1 MIKLKKIEILKY
13 KSFTTSQTIEIEDDL
28 TVLVGMNE
36 SGKTSILECL
46 AKTNYFEDDSK
57 FSFNQT
63 LDYPRKEKKLIDK
76 TGKIPEAISCT
87 YELTNEAIK
96 YIELFTGEGT
106 WAGNREIVITTK
118 YDGSKLISGV
128 KVNFDKFIE
137 LKLGKTV
144 NKELTAKLKDI
155 RTKEQF
161 EKFKEDRPDELDT
174 LRQLD
179 KYFFSNS
186 TWDTFIEDYAYRIG
200 ISRKLP
206 KFIYY
211 DEYYQLPSRI
221 VLENLINKDD
231 DEEFS
236 DELKTAKAL
245 LDLAEIDINE
255 LIESDDFEEYIA
267 ELEATEATISDTL
280 FEFWS
285 ANKNLQIE
293 FKIDKKLRKV
303 KKNIYVHGYNQEVDD
318 IQIAEHVLDIRVKN
332 SKTRVSL
339 PLQNRSKG
347 FNWFFSFLV
356 WFNKIQADNDST
368 YILLLDEP
376 GLNLHATAQADLL
389 NFLESL
395 TDRYQIIYTTH
406 SPFMVQ
412 ADRLHRVRTVF
423 SDLDTSTVS
432 ESIQQKDPNTLF
444 PLQAAL
450 GYDIAQ
456 NLFISKKNLLVE
468 GVSDLMYLTQIS
480 EYLKSIDRIGLNDD
494 IIIVPSGGLDKV
506 ASFISLLRG
515 SKLSIFCL
523 LDSFTDQK
531 AKSKLDRMISEK
543 IIADKNIKFFHEF
556 LKDRVKADIEDI
568 FSNDE
573 YLKLFNFS
581 FKGQYS
587 EIKQTDLDSNIEGI
601 LPQIN
606 KVINKS
612 RFNHYLPAKS
622 FTMST
627 EYCEQLSKETL
638 ERFENIFK
646 EINKQLK

>member
-1 MIKLKKIEILKY
+1 MIKLKKIEILKF
-13 KSFTTSQTIEIEDDL
+13 KSFTSPQKIVVENDL

-36 SGKTSILECL
+36 SGKTSVLECL
-46 AKTNYFEDDSK
+46 AKTNYFESDEK
-57 FSFNQT
+57 FTFNQT
-63 LDYPRKEKKLIDK
+63 LDYPRKEKKAIDRSGEDPK
-76 TGKIPEAISCT
+76 AIICV
-87 YELTNEAIK
+87 YELSDEIINL
-96 YIELFTGEGT
+96 IEEEVGKGSWIGT
-106 WAGNREIVITTK
+106 KEIEITSHYSGN
-118 YDGSKLISGV
+118 KLIGGV
-128 KVNFDKFIE
+128 QID
-137 LKLGKTV
+137 
-144 NKELTAKLKDI
+144 
-155 RTKEQF
+155 F
-161 EKFKEDRPDELDT
+161 EKFISHLNIIGLADELITRLKQTKSKEEFEALKVSYSDCSEN
-174 LRQLD
+174 LEIFS
-179 KYFFSNS
+179 KYFSKS
-186 TWDTFIEDYAYRIG
+186 SQWQTFIEAYVYREI
-200 ISRKLP
+200 ISKNLP

-221 VLENLINKDD
+221 VLESLIS
-231 DEEFS
+231 EEEEIT

-245 LDLAEIDINE
+245 LELAEIDIEE
-255 LIESDDFEEYIA
+255 LITADDFEEYIA

-285 ANKNLQIE
+285 ANKNLNIE

-303 KKNIYVHGYNQEVDD
+303 KRNVSIHGYSQEVDD

-356 WFNKIQADNDST
+356 WFNKIQADNNST

-423 SDLDTSTVS
+423 SDLDTSIVTD
-432 ESIQQKDPNTLF
+432 SIQQKDPNTLF

-494 IIIVPSGGLDKV
+494 ITIVPSGGLDKV

-556 LKDRVKADIEDI
+556 LEDRVKADIEDI
-568 FSNDE
+568 FSIDE
-573 YLKLFNFS
+573 YLKLFNLS
-581 FKGQYS
+581 FKEQYS
-587 EIKQTDLDSNIEGI
+587 EINETNLDSNIEGI
-601 LPQIN
+601 LSQIN
-606 KVINKS
+606 KVINKP

-646 EINKQLK
+646 EVNKQLK

>member
-1 MIKLKKIEILKY
+1 MIKLKNIEILKF
-13 KSFTTSQTIEIEDDL
+13 KSFTSPQKIVVENDL

-36 SGKTSILECL
+36 SGKTTVLECL
-46 AKTNYFEDDSK
+46 AKTNYFESDEK
-57 FSFNQT
+57 FTFNQT
-63 LDYPRKEKKLIDK
+63 LDYPRKEKKAIDRSGEDPK
-76 TGKIPEAISCT
+76 AIICV
-87 YELTNEAIK
+87 YELSDEIINL
-96 YIELFTGEGT
+96 IEEEVGKGSWIGT
-106 WAGNREIVITTK
+106 KEIEITSR
-118 YDGSKLISGV
+118 YSGSKQIGGV
-128 KVNFDKFIE
+128 KID
-137 LKLGKTV
+137 
-144 NKELTAKLKDI
+144 
-155 RTKEQF
+155 F
-161 EKFKEDRPDELDT
+161 EKFIAHLNIIGLADGLITRLKQTKSKEEFEALKVSYPDCSENLEIFS
-174 LRQLD
+174 
-179 KYFFSNS
+179 KYFYQGSQ
-186 TWDTFIEDYAYRIG
+186 WHTFIEAYVYRKI
-200 ISRKLP
+200 ISKNLP

-221 VLENLINKDD
+221 VLESLIS
-231 DEEFS
+231 EEEEIT

-245 LDLAEIDINE
+245 LELAEINIEE
-255 LIESDDFEEYIA
+255 LITADDFEEYIA

-285 ANKNLQIE
+285 ANKNLNIE

-303 KKNIYVHGYNQEVDD
+303 KRNVSVRGYNQEVDD

-412 ADRLHRVRTVF
+412 TDSLHRVRTVF
-423 SDLDTSTVS
+423 SDSDTSIVTD
-432 ESIQQKDPNTLF
+432 SIQQKDPNTLF

-494 IIIVPSGGLDKV
+494 ITIVPSGGLDKV

-556 LKDRVKADIEDI
+556 LADRVKADIEDI
-568 FSNDE
+568 FLIDE
-573 YLKLFNFS
+573 YLKLFNLS
-581 FKGQYS
+581 FKEQYE
-587 EIKQTDLDSNIEGI
+587 EINETNLDSNIEGI
-601 LPQIN
+601 LSQIN
-606 KVINKS
+606 KVINKP

-627 EYCEQLSKETL
+627 EFCEQLSKGTL
-638 ERFENIFK
+638 DRFENIFK
-646 EINKQLK
+646 EVNKQLK

>member
-1 MIKLKKIEILKY
+1 MIKLKNIEILKF
-13 KSFTTSQTIEIEDDL
+13 KSFTLPQKIVVENDL

-36 SGKTSILECL
+36 SGKTSVLECL
-46 AKTNYFEDDSK
+46 AKTNYFEKDEK

-63 LDYPRKEKKLIDK
+63 LDYPRKEKKAIDK
-76 TGKIPEAISCT
+76 SGVIPEAINCT
-87 YELTNEAIK
+87 YELSDEIINLIKEEIGKNSWIGTNEIEITTLYSGNKKISGIRIDFDEFINNLNITGLQSDLINKLKKTKDKAEFNTLK
-96 YIELFTGEGT
+96 ESNPDYIEHL
-106 WAGNREIVITTK
+106 EIF
-118 YDGSKLISGV
+118 S
-128 KVNFDKFIE
+128 
-137 LKLGKTV
+137 
-144 NKELTAKLKDI
+144 
-155 RTKEQF
+155 
-161 EKFKEDRPDELDT
+161 
-174 LRQLD
+174 
-179 KYFFSNS
+179 KYFYDESNWS
-186 TWDTFIEDYAYRIG
+186 VFLEGYIYRKI
-200 ISRKLP
+200 IFKNLP

-221 VLENLINKDD
+221 VLESLIS
-231 DEEFS
+231 EEEIT

-245 LDLAEIDINE
+245 LELAEIDIEE
-255 LIESDDFEEYIA
+255 LIKADDFEEYIA

-285 ANKNLQIE
+285 ANKNLNIE
-293 FKIDKKLRKV
+293 FKIDKRLRKV
-303 KKNIYVHGYNQEVDD
+303 KRNVQIHGYTQQVED

-356 WFNKIQADNDST
+356 WFNKIQADSNST

-423 SDLDTSTVS
+423 SDSDTSIVTD
-432 ESIQQKDPNTLF
+432 SIQQKDPNTLF

-480 EYLKSIDRIGLNDD
+480 EYLKSKNKIGLNDD
-494 IIIVPSGGLDKV
+494 ITIVPSGGLDKV

-556 LKDRVKADIEDI
+556 LINRTKADIEDI
-568 FSNDE
+568 FLKNE
-573 YLKLFNFS
+573 YLELFNYS
-581 FKGQYS
+581 FKEQYS
-587 EIKQTDLDSNIEGI
+587 EIKESDLDVNIEGI
-601 LPQIN
+601 LSQIN
-606 KVINKS
+606 KIINKP

-622 FTMST
+622 FTMSI
-627 EYCEQLSKETL
+627 EYCEKLSEETL
-638 ERFENIFK
+638 NRFESIFK
-646 EINKQLK
+646 EVNKQLK

>member
-1 MIKLKKIEILKY
+1 MIKLKNIEILKF
-13 KSFTTSQTIEIEDDL
+13 KSFTSPQKIVVENDL

-46 AKTNYFEDDSK
+46 AKTNYFESDEK
-57 FSFNQT
+57 FTFNQT
-63 LDYPRKEKKLIDK
+63 LDYPRKEKKAIDRSGENPKAIICLYELSDEIINLIEEVVGKGSWIGTKEVEITSLYSGAKQIRGVLID
-76 TGKIPEAISCT
+76 
-87 YELTNEAIK
+87 
-96 YIELFTGEGT
+96 
-106 WAGNREIVITTK
+106 
-118 YDGSKLISGV
+118 
-128 KVNFDKFIE
+128 FDRFIE
-137 LKLGKTV
+137 HLNVLGLDD
-144 NKELTAKLKDI
+144 ELIAKLKQ
-155 RTKEQF
+155 TKSKEEF
-161 EKFKEDRPDELDT
+161 EALKVSYPDSSENLEIFS
-174 LRQLD
+174 
-179 KYFFSNS
+179 KYFSNNS
-186 TWDTFIEDYAYRIG
+186 QWHTFIEAYVYRKI
-200 ISRKLP
+200 ISKNLP

-221 VLENLINKDD
+221 VLESLIS
-231 DEEFS
+231 EEEEIT

-245 LDLAEIDINE
+245 LELAEIDIEE
-255 LIESDDFEEYIA
+255 LITADDFEEYIA

-285 ANKNLQIE
+285 ANKNLNIE

-303 KKNIYVHGYNQEVDD
+303 KRKVSIHGYTQEVED

-356 WFNKIQADNDST
+356 WFNKIQADNNST

-412 ADRLHRVRTVF
+412 ADCLHRVRTVF
-423 SDLDTSTVS
+423 SDSDTSIVTD
-432 ESIQQKDPNTLF
+432 SIQQKDPNTLF

-480 EYLKSIDRIGLNDD
+480 EYLKSISKIGLNDD
-494 IIIVPSGGLDKV
+494 ITIVPSGGLDKV

-556 LKDRVKADIEDI
+556 LTNRVKADIEDI
-568 FSNDE
+568 FLNSE
-573 YLKLFNFS
+573 FLELFNFS
-581 FKGQYS
+581 FGEQYP
-587 EIKQTDLDSNIEGI
+587 EIKKSDLDENIEGI
-601 LPQIN
+601 LSQIN
-606 KVINKS
+606 KIINKP
-612 RFNHYLPAKS
+612 RFNHYLPAKT
-622 FTMST
+622 FTMSMQ
-627 EYCEQLSKETL
+627 YCEKLSDETL

-646 EINKQLK
+646 EVNRHLK

>member
-13 KSFTTSQTIEIEDDL
+13 KSFTSYQKVEIEEDL

-36 SGKTSILECL
+36 SGKTSVLECL
-46 AKTNYFEDDSK
+46 AKTNYFENDSK
-57 FSFNQT
+57 FQFNQT
-63 LDYPRKEKKLIDK
+63 LDYPRKEKKAVDRS
-76 TGKIPEAISCT
+76 GEDPVAITCT
-87 YELTNEAIK
+87 YALSDQLINLIK
-96 YIELFTGEGT
+96 AEIGKDSWLGSDEISITSLYS
-106 WAGNREIVITTK
+106 GNKTIGGIRV
-118 YDGSKLISGV
+118 D
-128 KVNFDKFIE
+128 FDKFIAHIAKGKLSSE
-137 LKLGKTV
+137 LV
-144 NKELTAKLKDI
+144 SKLKHI
-155 RTKEQF
+155 KNKGEFENLKETNS
-161 EKFKEDRPDELDT
+161 DESDHLDVFS
-174 LRQLD
+174 
-179 KYFFSNS
+179 KYFYTTSS
-186 TWDTFIEDYAYRIG
+186 WSSFIERYIYTKI
-200 ISRKLP
+200 ILSRLP

-221 VLENLINKDD
+221 VLEDLISEG
-231 DEEFS
+231 EEIS

-245 LDLAEIDINE
+245 LDLAEIDIEE
-255 LIESDDFEEYIA
+255 LIQSDDFEEYIA

-280 FEFWS
+280 FAFWS
-285 ANKNLQIE
+285 ANKNLNIE

-303 KKNIYVHGYNQEVDD
+303 KRNVSIHGYTKEVED

-356 WFNKIQADNDST
+356 WFNKIQADSNST

-423 SDLDTSTVS
+423 SDSDTSIIT

-468 GVSDLMYLTQIS
+468 GVSDLMYLTQLS
-480 EYLKSIDRIGLNDD
+480 EYLKSIGRIGLNDD
-494 IIIVPSGGLDKV
+494 ITIVPSGGLDKV

-556 LKDRVKADIEDI
+556 LEDRVKADIEDLFLI
-568 FSNDE
+568 DE
-573 YLKLFNFS
+573 YLKLFNLS
-581 FKGQYS
+581 FKGQYP
-587 EIKQTDLDSNIEGI
+587 EIKATDLDSDIEGI
-601 LPQIN
+601 LSQIN
-606 KVINKS
+606 KGINKS

-627 EYCEQLSKETL
+627 EYCEQLSEETL
-638 ERFENIFK
+638 RRFENIFK
-646 EINKQLK
+646 EVNKQLR

>member
-28 TVLVGMNE
+28 TVFVGMNE

-76 TGKIPEAISCT
+76 TGEIAEAISCT
-87 YELTNEAIK
+87 YELSNEAIK

-128 KVNFDKFIE
+128 KVNFDKFIK

-144 NKELTAKLKDI
+144 SEELTAKLKDI

-179 KYFFSNS
+179 QYFISNS
-186 TWDTFIEDYAYRIG
+186 TWNTFIEGYVYRIG

-231 DEEFS
+231 DEELS

-318 IQIAEHVLDIRVKN
+318 IQIAEHILDIRVKN

-468 GVSDLMYLTQIS
+468 GVSDLMYLTQLS

-494 IIIVPSGGLDKV
+494 ITIVPSGGLDKV

-573 YLKLFNFS
+573 YLKLFNLS
-581 FKGQYS
+581 FNGQYS
-587 EIKQTDLDSNIEGI
+587 EIKETDLDSNIEGI
-601 LPQIN
+601 LSQIN